1 MKIFDPTSRRT
12 GPATLQLAPRPVS
25 LQGLRLGLVD
35 NRKINAAAILEKVAD
50 RLAARHGTRVTV
62 RDVKR
67 SPSHEIDAKA
77 IAALKRDA
85 DLVISGV
92 GD

>member
-1 MKIFDPTSRRT
+1 MKIFDPTSKPVDAGLTLASR
-12 GPATLQLAPRPVS
+12 PAS

-35 NRKINAAAILEKVAD
+35 NLKVNSSDILEKLAE
-50 RLAARHGTRVTV
+50 RLAARYGTTVTV
-62 RDVKR
+62 RNRKR
-67 SPSHEIDAKA
+67 SPSHEIDDAAVKA
-77 IAALKRDA
+77 LHAGS